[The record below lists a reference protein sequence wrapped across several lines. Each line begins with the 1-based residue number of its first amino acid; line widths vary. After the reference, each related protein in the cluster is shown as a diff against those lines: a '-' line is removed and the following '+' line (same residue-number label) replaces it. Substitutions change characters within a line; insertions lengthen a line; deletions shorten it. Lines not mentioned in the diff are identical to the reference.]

1 MEGYFPEQVCKI
13 NHACPTNQRFVVY
26 NRKVTPEKERVEAA
40 PPKGPDISAF
50 KKKAIF
56 LGCPFFDIFANP
68 FKKFYVRQKDFHF

>member
-1 MEGYFPEQVCKI
+1 MEGYFPEQACKI

-50 KKKAIF
+50 KKRLF
-56 LGCPFFDIFANP
+56 FGLPFF
-68 FKKFYVRQKDFHF
+68 